1 MEPGANT
8 PPLPAQKPAKCRG
21 KSWTRPEIKD
31 LLALWGDSKT
41 QKDLSGGKRNF
52 EIFEEVAVGMAA
64 RGHSKNAY
72 ECRAKSKAMRLRY
85 KKVVALN
92 ATSGHGPVTCPFYEE
107 LDHILSKSRDIHPE
121 DGILQ
126 TRERG
131 RRETETPT
139 PSYEEASQ
147 ELFSDDD
154 DSQPST
160 SSHAGKPWVEQ
171 PQHSPSHPPA
181 AIQVE
186 QPQHSPSH
194 PPAAIQV
201 EQPQHSPSHPPAAIQ
216 VEQPQHSPSHPPAA
230 IQVEQPQHSPS
241 HPPAAIQVEQPQ
253 HSPSHPPA
261 AIQVSSE
268 SHHTTD
274 ADDVPPVAQ
283 PSGHAGSDERPV
295 GAVRE
300 PEEAMENRDRDPE
313 ELPPDVTM
321 ADLTAGER
329 SALTKSRK
337 KRVSALQSVGELIAT
352 QAREEHREAMRA
364 DERRYQEFLREMRC
378 ARQAEE
384 NARERMLAAM
394 TESNECTRELNNI
407 LTRLVEAQV
416 AHLEA
421 TRARDQ
427 DRRAEAALGAP
438 SGRQWQMPPQALTF
452 PPYAGAGAQAQD
464 PLGQQGIVLPMQPP
478 DTHAPAV
485 QAHSR
490 LCSPPPHLAHREYSS
505 SESWVPGTPSTQMGT
520 PYQGTHSPF
529 GQRCSATATQ
539 HQLIEPPYAG
549 TQQPPTPPPQMGPAS
564 QSLMETA
571 SRPGSAYHWFHAIRP
586 PRPVDS
592 PAART
597 EAGPSTAGIVLNPV
611 PQDITPQ
618 ETEDTAF
625 PMEHGFGVQ
634 DPAGGRERAVRIKKR
649 PQPYSP

>member
-8 PPLPAQKPAKCRG
+8 PPLPAEKPAKCRG

-64 RGHSKNAY
+64 RGHSKNAF

-92 ATSGHGPVTCPFYEE
+92 ATSGHEAVTCPFYEE

-147 ELFSDDD
+147 ELFSDESQD

-160 SSHAGKPWVEQ
+160 SSHADKPWVEQ
-171 PQHSPSHPPA
+171 PQYSPSHPPA
-181 AIQVE
+181 AMQVE

-194 PPAAIQV
+194 PPAAMQV
-201 EQPQHSPSHPPAAIQ
+201 EQPQHSPSHPPAAMQ
-216 VEQPQHSPSHPPAA
+216 VAPPQLRPSHPPAA
-230 IQVEQPQHSPS
+230 IQYIHTSS
-241 HPPAAIQVEQPQ
+241 HAG
-253 HSPSHPPA
+253 
-261 AIQVSSE
+261 SE

-283 PSGHAGSDERPV
+283 PSGHGSSERPV
-295 GAVRE
+295 RAVRE
-300 PEEAMENRDRDPE
+300 PEEAMESRDRDPE
-313 ELPPDVTM
+313 ELPPDVAM

-364 DERRYQEFLREMRC
+364 DERRYQEFMLEMRS

-384 NARERMLAAM
+384 DARGRMLAAL
-394 TESNECTRELNNI
+394 TESNECTRELTGV
-407 LTRLVEAQV
+407 LSRLVEAQV

-421 TRARDQ
+421 KRARDQ

-438 SGRQWQMPPQALTF
+438 PGRPVSGNYSGIQWQMPPQALPF
-452 PPYAGAGAQAQD
+452 PPYAGGGAQAQD
-464 PLGQQGIVLPMQPP
+464 PLGQQGLVLPMQPP

-485 QAHSR
+485 QAHSS
-490 LCSPPPHLAHREYSS
+490 LWSPPPHLARREYSS
-505 SESWVPGTPSTQMGT
+505 PESWVPGTPSSTQMGT
-520 PYQGTHSPF
+520 PYQGTRSPF
-529 GQRCSATATQ
+529 VQSCSATAAQ
-539 HQLIEPPYAG
+539 RQLIEPPYAG
-549 TQQPPTPPPQMGPAS
+549 TQ
-564 QSLMETA
+564 
-571 SRPGSAYHWFHAIRP
+571 HP
-586 PRPVDS
+586 PRPHIWDPPPKAYWRRP
-592 PAART
+592 PAPVLHPIGST
-597 EAGPSTAGIVLNPV
+597 PSSHLDPWNLQQPPHKPDLVL
-611 PQDITPQ
+611 Q
-618 ETEDTAF
+618 AS
-625 PMEHGFGVQ
+625 
-634 DPAGGRERAVRIKKR
+634 
-649 PQPYSP
+649 Y

>member
-1 MEPGANT
+1 MLGCPE
-8 PPLPAQKPAKCRG
+8 KPAKCRG

-64 RGHSKNAY
+64 RGHSKNAF

-92 ATSGHGPVTCPFYEE
+92 ATSGHEAVTCPFYEE

-147 ELFSDDD
+147 KLFSDESQD

-160 SSHAGKPWVEQ
+160 SSHAGGTAPAQ
-171 PQHSPSHPPA
+171 PQPSTSSHAGGTAPA
-181 AIQVE
+181 
-186 QPQHSPSH
+186 QPQPST
-194 PPAAIQV
+194 
-201 EQPQHSPSHPPAAIQ
+201 SSHAG
-216 VEQPQHSPSHPPAA
+216 
-230 IQVEQPQHSPS
+230 
-241 HPPAAIQVEQPQ
+241 
-253 HSPSHPPA
+253 
-261 AIQVSSE
+261 SE

-283 PSGHAGSDERPV
+283 PSGHGSNERPV
-295 GAVRE
+295 RAVRE
-300 PEEAMENRDRDPE
+300 PEEAMESRDRDPE
-313 ELPPDVTM
+313 ELPPDVAM

-364 DERRYQEFLREMRC
+364 DERRYQEFLREMRS

-384 NARERMLAAM
+384 DARGRMLAALM
-394 TESNECTRELNNI
+394 ESNECTRELTGV
-407 LTRLVEAQV
+407 LSRLVEAQV

-421 TRARDQ
+421 KRARDQ

-438 SGRQWQMPPQALTF
+438 PGRPASGNYSSIQWQMPPQALPF

-464 PLGQQGIVLPMQPP
+464 PLGQQGLVLPMQPP

-485 QAHSR
+485 QAHSS
-490 LCSPPPHLAHREYSS
+490 LWSPPPHLARREYSS
-505 SESWVPGTPSTQMGT
+505 PESWVPGTPSTQMGT
-520 PYQGTHSPF
+520 PYQGTRSPF
-529 GQRCSATATQ
+529 VQSCSATAAQ
-539 HQLIEPPYAG
+539 RQLIEPPYAG
-549 TQQPPTPPPQMGPAS
+549 TQHPPTPPPQMAPAS
-564 QSLMETA
+564 QSLLETV
-571 SRPGSAYHWFHAIRP
+571 SRPGSASHWFHAIEP
-586 PRPVDS
+586 PRPVES
-592 PAART
+592 PAAT
-597 EAGPSTAGIVLNPV
+597 TQAGPSTAGIVLNPV

-618 ETEDTAF
+618 ETEDTVF
-625 PMEHGFGVQ
+625 QMEHGFVVQ

>member
-8 PPLPAQKPAKCRG
+8 PPLPAEKPAKFRG

-64 RGHSKNAY
+64 RGHSKNAF

-92 ATSGHGPVTCPFYEE
+92 ATSGHEAVTCPFYEE

-139 PSYEEASQ
+139 PSYEEESQ
-147 ELFSDDD
+147 ALFSDDD

-160 SSHAGKPWVEQ
+160 SSHAGGTAPAQ
-171 PQHSPSHPPA
+171 PQPST
-181 AIQVE
+181 
-186 QPQHSPSH
+186 SSH
-194 PPAAIQV
+194 AG
-201 EQPQHSPSHPPAAIQ
+201 
-216 VEQPQHSPSHPPAA
+216 
-230 IQVEQPQHSPS
+230 
-241 HPPAAIQVEQPQ
+241 
-253 HSPSHPPA
+253 
-261 AIQVSSE
+261 SE

-283 PSGHAGSDERPV
+283 PSGHGSSERPV
-295 GAVRE
+295 RAVSE
-300 PEEAMENRDRDPE
+300 PEEAMESRDRDPE
-313 ELPPDVTM
+313 ELPPDVAM

-337 KRVSALQSVGELIAT
+337 KRVSALQSVGELIVT

-364 DERRYQEFLREMRC
+364 DERRYQEFMLEMRS

-384 NARERMLAAM
+384 DARGRMLAAL
-394 TESNECTRELNNI
+394 TESNECTRELTGV
-407 LTRLVEAQV
+407 LSRLVEAQV

-421 TRARDQ
+421 KRARDQ

-438 SGRQWQMPPQALTF
+438 PGRPASGNYSGIQWQMPPQALPF

-464 PLGQQGIVLPMQPP
+464 PLGQQGLVLPMQPP

-485 QAHSR
+485 QAHSS
-490 LCSPPPHLAHREYSS
+490 LWSPPPHLARREYSS
-505 SESWVPGTPSTQMGT
+505 PESWVPGTPSSTQMGT
-520 PYQGTHSPF
+520 PYQGTRSPF
-529 GQRCSATATQ
+529 VQSCSATAAQ
-539 HQLIEPPYAG
+539 RQPIEPPYAG
-549 TQQPPTPPPQMGPAS
+549 TQHPPTPPPHMGPAS
-564 QSLMETA
+564 QSLLETA
-571 SRPGSAYHWFHAIRP
+571 SRPGSASHWFHAIQP
-586 PRPVDS
+586 PRPVES
-592 PAART
+592 PAAT
-597 EAGPSTAGIVLNPV
+597 TQAGPSTAGIGLNPV

-618 ETEDTAF
+618 ETEDTVF
-625 PMEHGFGVQ
+625 QMEHGFVVQ

>member
-160 SSHAGKPWVEQ
+160 SSHAGGTAPAQ
-171 PQHSPSHPPA
+171 PQPSTSSHSGKWNSPSTAPA
-181 AIQVE
+181 IHQ
-186 QPQHSPSH
+186 QPFRWNSPSTA
-194 PPAAIQV
+194 PAIHQ
-201 EQPQHSPSHPPAAIQ
+201 QPFRWNSPSTAPAIHQ
-216 VEQPQHSPSHPPAA
+216 QPFRKRARALPIILSLS
-230 IQVEQPQHSPS
+230 
-241 HPPAAIQVEQPQ
+241 
-253 HSPSHPPA
+253 
-261 AIQVSSE
+261 
-268 SHHTTD
+268 
-274 ADDVPPVAQ
+274 
-283 PSGHAGSDERPV
+283 AGSDERPV

-625 PMEHGFGVQ
+625 PMEHGFGFQ

>member
-160 SSHAGKPWVEQ
+160 SSHAGGTAPAQ
-171 PQHSPSHPPA
+171 PQPSTSSHS
-181 AIQVE
+181 
-186 QPQHSPSH
+186 
-194 PPAAIQV
+194 
-201 EQPQHSPSHPPAAIQ
+201 
-216 VEQPQHSPSHPPAA
+216 
-230 IQVEQPQHSPS
+230 
-241 HPPAAIQVEQPQ
+241 
-253 HSPSHPPA
+253 
-261 AIQVSSE
+261 
-268 SHHTTD
+268 
-274 ADDVPPVAQ
+274 
-283 PSGHAGSDERPV
+283 GSDERPV

-384 NARERMLAAM
+384 NSRERMLAAM

-564 QSLMETA
+564 QSLLETA

-618 ETEDTAF
+618 QTEDTAF
-625 PMEHGFGVQ
+625 QMEHGFGVQ

>member
-1 MEPGANT
+1 
-8 PPLPAQKPAKCRG
+8 
-21 KSWTRPEIKD
+21 
-31 LLALWGDSKT
+31 
-41 QKDLSGGKRNF
+41 
-52 EIFEEVAVGMAA
+52 
-64 RGHSKNAY
+64 
-72 ECRAKSKAMRLRY
+72 MRLRY

-92 ATSGHGPVTCPFYEE
+92 ATSGHEAVTCPFYEE

-147 ELFSDDD
+147 ELFSDESQD

-160 SSHAGKPWVEQ
+160 SSHAG
-171 PQHSPSHPPA
+171 
-181 AIQVE
+181 
-186 QPQHSPSH
+186 
-194 PPAAIQV
+194 
-201 EQPQHSPSHPPAAIQ
+201 
-216 VEQPQHSPSHPPAA
+216 
-230 IQVEQPQHSPS
+230 
-241 HPPAAIQVEQPQ
+241 
-253 HSPSHPPA
+253 
-261 AIQVSSE
+261 SE

-283 PSGHAGSDERPV
+283 PSGHGSDERPV

-313 ELPPDVTM
+313 ELPPDVAM

-329 SALTKSRK
+329 SALTKLRK

-364 DERRYQEFLREMRC
+364 DERRYQEFLREMRS

-384 NARERMLAAM
+384 DSWGRMLAAM
-394 TESNECTRELNNI
+394 TESNECTRELTSV
-407 LTRLVEAQV
+407 LSRLVEAQV

-438 SGRQWQMPPQALTF
+438 TGRPASGNYSGIQWQMPPQALTF

-485 QAHSR
+485 QAHSS
-490 LCSPPPHLAHREYSS
+490 LWSPPPHLARREYSS
-505 SESWVPGTPSTQMGT
+505 PESWVPGTPSTQMGT
-520 PYQGTHSPF
+520 PYQGTRSPF
-529 GQRCSATATQ
+529 GQSCSATATQ

-549 TQQPPTPPPQMGPAS
+549 TQHPPTPPPQMGPAS
-564 QSLMETA
+564 QSLLETA
-571 SRPGSAYHWFHAIRP
+571 SRPGSASHWFHAIKP

-592 PAART
+592 PAAT
-597 EAGPSTAGIVLNPV
+597 TQAGPSTAGIVLNPV

-625 PMEHGFGVQ
+625 QMEHGFGVQ

>member
-8 PPLPAQKPAKCRG
+8 PPLPSEKPAKFRG

-64 RGHSKNAY
+64 RGHSKNAF

-92 ATSGHGPVTCPFYEE
+92 ATSGHEAVTCPFYEE

-139 PSYEEASQ
+139 PSYEEESQ
-147 ELFSDDD
+147 ALFSDDD

-160 SSHAGKPWVEQ
+160 SSHAGGTAPAQ
-171 PQHSPSHPPA
+171 PQPST
-181 AIQVE
+181 
-186 QPQHSPSH
+186 SSH
-194 PPAAIQV
+194 AG
-201 EQPQHSPSHPPAAIQ
+201 
-216 VEQPQHSPSHPPAA
+216 
-230 IQVEQPQHSPS
+230 
-241 HPPAAIQVEQPQ
+241 
-253 HSPSHPPA
+253 
-261 AIQVSSE
+261 SE
-268 SHHTTD
+268 YHHTTD

-283 PSGHAGSDERPV
+283 PSGHGSSERPV
-295 GAVRE
+295 RAVSE
-300 PEEAMENRDRDPE
+300 PEEAMESRDRDPE
-313 ELPPDVTM
+313 ELPPDVAM

-337 KRVSALQSVGELIAT
+337 KRVSALQSVGELIVT

-364 DERRYQEFLREMRC
+364 DERRYQEFMLEMRS

-384 NARERMLAAM
+384 DARGRMLAAL
-394 TESNECTRELNNI
+394 TESNECTRELTGV
-407 LTRLVEAQV
+407 LSRLVEAQV

-421 TRARDQ
+421 KRARDQ

-438 SGRQWQMPPQALTF
+438 PGRPASGNYSGIQWQMPPQALTF
-452 PPYAGAGAQAQD
+452 PPYAGGGAQAQD
-464 PLGQQGIVLPMQPP
+464 PLGQQGLVLPMQPP

-485 QAHSR
+485 QAHSS
-490 LCSPPPHLAHREYSS
+490 LWSPPPHLARREYSS
-505 SESWVPGTPSTQMGT
+505 PESWVPGTPSSTQMGT
-520 PYQGTHSPF
+520 PYQGTRSPSV
-529 GQRCSATATQ
+529 QSCSATAAQ
-539 HQLIEPPYAG
+539 RQLIDPPYAG
-549 TQQPPTPPPQMGPAS
+549 TQHPPTPPPHMGPAS
-564 QSLMETA
+564 QSLLETA
-571 SRPGSAYHWFHAIRP
+571 SRPGSASHWFHAIEP
-586 PRPVDS
+586 PRPVES
-592 PAART
+592 PAAT
-597 EAGPSTAGIVLNPV
+597 TQAGPSTAGIGLNPV

-618 ETEDTAF
+618 EPEDTVF
-625 PMEHGFGVQ
+625 QMEHGFVVQ

>member
-1 MEPGANT
+1 
-8 PPLPAQKPAKCRG
+8 
-21 KSWTRPEIKD
+21 
-31 LLALWGDSKT
+31 
-41 QKDLSGGKRNF
+41 
-52 EIFEEVAVGMAA
+52 
-64 RGHSKNAY
+64 
-72 ECRAKSKAMRLRY
+72 MRLRY

-92 ATSGHGPVTCPFYEE
+92 ATSDHEAVTCPFYEE

-147 ELFSDDD
+147 ELFSDESQD

-160 SSHAGKPWVEQ
+160 SSHAGGTAPAQ
-171 PQHSPSHPPA
+171 PQPST
-181 AIQVE
+181 
-186 QPQHSPSH
+186 
-194 PPAAIQV
+194 
-201 EQPQHSPSHPPAAIQ
+201 
-216 VEQPQHSPSHPPAA
+216 
-230 IQVEQPQHSPS
+230 
-241 HPPAAIQVEQPQ
+241 
-253 HSPSHPPA
+253 
-261 AIQVSSE
+261 SS
-268 SHHTTD
+268 
-274 ADDVPPVAQ
+274 
-283 PSGHAGSDERPV
+283 HAGSNERPV

-300 PEEAMENRDRDPE
+300 PEEAMESRDRDPE
-313 ELPPDVTM
+313 ELPPDVAM

-352 QAREEHREAMRA
+352 QAWEEHREAMRA
-364 DERRYQEFLREMRC
+364 DERRYQEFLREMRS

-384 NARERMLAAM
+384 DARGRMLAAL
-394 TESNECTRELNNI
+394 TESNECTRELTGV
-407 LTRLVEAQV
+407 LSRLVEAQV

-421 TRARDQ
+421 KRTRDQ
-427 DRRAEAALGAP
+427 DRRAEAAL
-438 SGRQWQMPPQALTF
+438 
-452 PPYAGAGAQAQD
+452 GAGAQAQD

-485 QAHSR
+485 QAHSS
-490 LCSPPPHLAHREYSS
+490 LWSPPPHLARREYSS
-505 SESWVPGTPSTQMGT
+505 PESWVPGTPSTQMGT
-520 PYQGTHSPF
+520 PYQGTRSPF
-529 GQRCSATATQ
+529 GQSCSATATQ

-549 TQQPPTPPPQMGPAS
+549 TQHPPTPHPQMGPAS
-564 QSLMETA
+564 QSLLETA
-571 SRPGSAYHWFHAIRP
+571 SRPGSASHWFHAIEP

-592 PAART
+592 PAAT
-597 EAGPSTAGIVLNPV
+597 TQAGPSTAGIVLNPV

-625 PMEHGFGVQ
+625 QMEHGFGVQ

>member
-160 SSHAGKPWVEQ
+160 SSHAGGTAPAQ
-171 PQHSPSHPPA
+171 PQPSTSSHSGKWNSPSTAPA
-181 AIQVE
+181 IHQ
-186 QPQHSPSH
+186 QPFRWNSPSTA
-194 PPAAIQV
+194 PAIHQ
-201 EQPQHSPSHPPAAIQ
+201 QPFRWNSPSTAPAIHQ
-216 VEQPQHSPSHPPAA
+216 QPFRKRARALPIILSLS
-230 IQVEQPQHSPS
+230 
-241 HPPAAIQVEQPQ
+241 
-253 HSPSHPPA
+253 
-261 AIQVSSE
+261 
-268 SHHTTD
+268 
-274 ADDVPPVAQ
+274 
-283 PSGHAGSDERPV
+283 AGSDERPV

-384 NARERMLAAM
+384 NSRERMLAAM

-564 QSLMETA
+564 QSLLETA

-618 ETEDTAF
+618 QTEDTAF
-625 PMEHGFGVQ
+625 QMEHGFGVQ

>member
-241 HPPAAIQVEQPQ
+241 HPPAAIQV
-253 HSPSHPPA
+253 S
-261 AIQVSSE
+261 
-268 SHHTTD
+268 
-274 ADDVPPVAQ
+274 
-283 PSGHAGSDERPV
+283 SDERPV

-452 PPYAGAGAQAQD
+452 PPYAGHLD
-464 PLGQQGIVLPMQPP
+464 PWTL
-478 DTHAPAV
+478 
-485 QAHSR
+485 
-490 LCSPPPHLAHREYSS
+490 
-505 SESWVPGTPSTQMGT
+505 
-520 PYQGTHSPF
+520 
-529 GQRCSATATQ
+529 
-539 HQLIEPPYAG
+539 
-549 TQQPPTPPPQMGPAS
+549 QQPEQKPDQVLQAS
-564 QSLMETA
+564 
-571 SRPGSAYHWFHAIRP
+571 Y
-586 PRPVDS
+586 
-592 PAART
+592 
-597 EAGPSTAGIVLNPV
+597 
-611 PQDITPQ
+611 
-618 ETEDTAF
+618 
-625 PMEHGFGVQ
+625 
-634 DPAGGRERAVRIKKR
+634 
-649 PQPYSP
+649 

>member
-1 MEPGANT
+1 
-8 PPLPAQKPAKCRG
+8 
-21 KSWTRPEIKD
+21 
-31 LLALWGDSKT
+31 
-41 QKDLSGGKRNF
+41 
-52 EIFEEVAVGMAA
+52 
-64 RGHSKNAY
+64 
-72 ECRAKSKAMRLRY
+72 MRLRY

-92 ATSGHGPVTCPFYEE
+92 ATSGHEAVTCPFYEE

-147 ELFSDDD
+147 ELFSDESQD

-160 SSHAGKPWVEQ
+160 SSHAGGVCVQTTGKALGNGGVVETSGPHLHYFVLLIRPPGGTAPAQTQ
-171 PQHSPSHPPA
+171 PSTSSHSG
-181 AIQVE
+181 
-186 QPQHSPSH
+186 
-194 PPAAIQV
+194 
-201 EQPQHSPSHPPAAIQ
+201 
-216 VEQPQHSPSHPPAA
+216 
-230 IQVEQPQHSPS
+230 
-241 HPPAAIQVEQPQ
+241 
-253 HSPSHPPA
+253 
-261 AIQVSSE
+261 SE

-283 PSGHAGSDERPV
+283 PSGHGSNERPV
-295 GAVRE
+295 RAVRE
-300 PEEAMENRDRDPE
+300 PEEAVESRDRDPE
-313 ELPPDVTM
+313 ELPPDVAM

-364 DERRYQEFLREMRC
+364 DERRYQEFLREMRS

-384 NARERMLAAM
+384 DARGRMLAAL
-394 TESNECTRELNNI
+394 TESNECTRELTGV
-407 LTRLVEAQV
+407 LSRLVEAQV

-421 TRARDQ
+421 KRAR

-438 SGRQWQMPPQALTF
+438 SGRPASGNYSGIQWQMPPQALPF

-485 QAHSR
+485 QAHSS
-490 LCSPPPHLAHREYSS
+490 LWSPPPHLARREYSS
-505 SESWVPGTPSTQMGT
+505 PESWVPGTPSTQMGT
-520 PYQGTHSPF
+520 PYQGTRSPF
-529 GQRCSATATQ
+529 GKSCSATAAQ

-549 TQQPPTPPPQMGPAS
+549 TQHPPAPPPQMGPAS
-564 QSLMETA
+564 QSLLETA
-571 SRPGSAYHWFHAIRP
+571 SRPGSASHWFHAIEP
-586 PRPVDS
+586 PRPVHS
-592 PAART
+592 PAAT
-597 EAGPSTAGIVLNPV
+597 TQAGPSTAAIVLNPV

-625 PMEHGFGVQ
+625 QMEHGFGVQ

>member
-1 MEPGANT
+1 
-8 PPLPAQKPAKCRG
+8 KPAKCRG

-64 RGHSKNAY
+64 RGHSKNAF
-72 ECRAKSKAMRLRY
+72 ECRAKSKAMRLRN

-92 ATSGHGPVTCPFYEE
+92 ATSGHEAVTCPFYEE

-147 ELFSDDD
+147 ELFSDESQD

-160 SSHAGKPWVEQ
+160 SSHAGGTAPAQ
-171 PQHSPSHPPA
+171 PQPST
-181 AIQVE
+181 
-186 QPQHSPSH
+186 
-194 PPAAIQV
+194 
-201 EQPQHSPSHPPAAIQ
+201 
-216 VEQPQHSPSHPPAA
+216 
-230 IQVEQPQHSPS
+230 
-241 HPPAAIQVEQPQ
+241 
-253 HSPSHPPA
+253 
-261 AIQVSSE
+261 SS
-268 SHHTTD
+268 
-274 ADDVPPVAQ
+274 
-283 PSGHAGSDERPV
+283 HAGSNERPV
-295 GAVRE
+295 RAVRE
-300 PEEAMENRDRDPE
+300 PEEAMESRDRDPE
-313 ELPPDVTM
+313 ELPPDVAM

-364 DERRYQEFLREMRC
+364 DERRYQEFMREMRS

-384 NARERMLAAM
+384 DARGRMLAAL
-394 TESNECTRELNNI
+394 TESNECTRELTGV
-407 LTRLVEAQV
+407 LSRLVEAQV

-421 TRARDQ
+421 KRARDQ

-438 SGRQWQMPPQALTF
+438 PGRPASGNYSGIQWQMPPQALPF

-464 PLGQQGIVLPMQPP
+464 PLGQQGLVLPMQPP

-485 QAHSR
+485 QAHST
-490 LCSPPPHLAHREYSS
+490 LWSPPPHLARREYSS
-505 SESWVPGTPSTQMGT
+505 PESWVPGTPSTQMGT
-520 PYQGTHSPF
+520 PYQGTRSPF
-529 GQRCSATATQ
+529 VQSCSATAAQ
-539 HQLIEPPYAG
+539 RQLIEPPYAG
-549 TQQPPTPPPQMGPAS
+549 TQHPPTPPPQMGPAS
-564 QSLMETA
+564 QSLLETV
-571 SRPGSAYHWFHAIRP
+571 SRPGSASHWFHAIEPTRP
-586 PRPVDS
+586 MES
-592 PAART
+592 PAAT
-597 EAGPSTAGIVLNPV
+597 TQAGPSTAGIVLNPV
-611 PQDITPQ
+611 PQDISSQ
-618 ETEDTAF
+618 ETEDTVF
-625 PMEHGFGVQ
+625 QMEQGFVVQ

>member
-160 SSHAGKPWVEQ
+160 SSHAGGTAPAQ
-171 PQHSPSHPPA
+171 PQPSTSSHSGGTAPA
-181 AIQVE
+181 
-186 QPQHSPSH
+186 QPQPSTSSHSGGTA
-194 PPAAIQV
+194 PA
-201 EQPQHSPSHPPAAIQ
+201 QPQPSTSSHSG
-216 VEQPQHSPSHPPAA
+216 
-230 IQVEQPQHSPS
+230 
-241 HPPAAIQVEQPQ
+241 
-253 HSPSHPPA
+253 
-261 AIQVSSE
+261 SE

>member
-160 SSHAGKPWVEQ
+160 SSHAGGTAPAQ
-171 PQHSPSHPPA
+171 PQPSTSSHSGGTAPA
-181 AIQVE
+181 
-186 QPQHSPSH
+186 QPQPSTSSHSGGTA
-194 PPAAIQV
+194 PA
-201 EQPQHSPSHPPAAIQ
+201 QPQPSTSSHS
-216 VEQPQHSPSHPPAA
+216 
-230 IQVEQPQHSPS
+230 
-241 HPPAAIQVEQPQ
+241 
-253 HSPSHPPA
+253 
-261 AIQVSSE
+261 
-268 SHHTTD
+268 
-274 ADDVPPVAQ
+274 
-283 PSGHAGSDERPV
+283 GSDERPV

-378 ARQAEE
+378 AR
-384 NARERMLAAM
+384 
-394 TESNECTRELNNI
+394 
-407 LTRLVEAQV
+407 
-416 AHLEA
+416 
-421 TRARDQ
+421 
-427 DRRAEAALGAP
+427 
-438 SGRQWQMPPQALTF
+438 
-452 PPYAGAGAQAQD
+452 
-464 PLGQQGIVLPMQPP
+464 
-478 DTHAPAV
+478 
-485 QAHSR
+485 
-490 LCSPPPHLAHREYSS
+490 
-505 SESWVPGTPSTQMGT
+505 
-520 PYQGTHSPF
+520 
-529 GQRCSATATQ
+529 
-539 HQLIEPPYAG
+539 
-549 TQQPPTPPPQMGPAS
+549 
-564 QSLMETA
+564 
-571 SRPGSAYHWFHAIRP
+571 
-586 PRPVDS
+586 
-592 PAART
+592 
-597 EAGPSTAGIVLNPV
+597 
-611 PQDITPQ
+611 
-618 ETEDTAF
+618 
-625 PMEHGFGVQ
+625 
-634 DPAGGRERAVRIKKR
+634 AGGRKFPGKDAGCHDGI
-649 PQPYSP
+649 Q